1 MTNFKEIKAKTYE
14 DMSREAAQIIFD
26 ALKENEKFSLGLAT
40 GSTPEGMYDVLATLI
55 NDERLDLSRLTTFNL
70 DEYVGLDEDDD
81 QSYHYFM
88 DEHLFSKLDIPKENI
103 NILDGVANDLDKE
116 VKEYESLIDEVGIDI
131 QVLGIGRNGHIAFN
145 EPGTSFESLTHKV
158 QLTDETIEDNSRFFE
173 KKEDVPTE
181 ALSMGLKTIMKAK
194 QIILLISGDNK
205 QRARELFVSGEVSED
220 VPASILHNHDNVI
233 LITDEAA
240 RGEE

>member
-26 ALKENEKFSLGLAT
+26 ALKENETFSLGLAT

-55 NDERLDLSRLTTFNL
+55 NDERLDLSHLTTFNL

-220 VPASILHNHDNVI
+220 IPASILHNHDNVI

>member
-26 ALKENEKFSLGLAT
+26 ALKENETFSLGLAT
-40 GSTPEGMYDVLATLI
+40 GSTPEGMYEILATLI
-55 NDERLDLSRLTTFNL
+55 NDERLDLSHLTTFNL

>member
-26 ALKENEKFSLGLAT
+26 ALKENETFSLGLAT

-145 EPGTSFESLTHKV
+145 EPGTSFESLTGKV

-205 QRARELFVSGEVSED
+205 QRARELFVSGKVSED

>member
-26 ALKENEKFSLGLAT
+26 ALKENETFSLGLAT

-158 QLTDETIEDNSRFFE
+158 QLTDETIKDNSRFFE

>member
-55 NDERLDLSRLTTFNL
+55 NDEKLDLSHLTTFNL

-103 NILDGVANDLDKE
+103 NILNGVASDLDKE
-116 VKEYESLIDEVGIDI
+116 VKEYESLIDETGIDI

-145 EPGTSFESLTHKV
+145 EPGTSFESLTGKV

-205 QRARELFVSGEVSED
+205 QRARELFVSGKVSED

>member
-26 ALKENEKFSLGLAT
+26 ALKENETFSLGLAT
-40 GSTPEGMYDVLATLI
+40 GSTPEGMYEILATLI
-55 NDERLDLSRLTTFNL
+55 NDEKLDLSHLTTFNL

-205 QRARELFVSGEVSED
+205 QRARELFVSGKVSED

>member
-26 ALKENEKFSLGLAT
+26 ALKENETFSLGLAT

-103 NILDGVANDLDKE
+103 NILDGVASDLDKE

-205 QRARELFVSGEVSED
+205 QRARELFVSGKVSED

>member
-55 NDERLDLSRLTTFNL
+55 NDEKLDLSHLTTFNL

-88 DEHLFSKLDIPKENI
+88 DKHLFSKLDIPKENI
-103 NILDGVANDLDKE
+103 NILDGVASDLDKE

-205 QRARELFVSGEVSED
+205 QRARELFVSGKVSED

>member
-26 ALKENEKFSLGLAT
+26 ALKENETFSLGLAT

-55 NDERLDLSRLTTFNL
+55 NDEKLDLSHLTTFNL

-88 DEHLFSKLDIPKENI
+88 DKHLFSKLDIPKENI
-103 NILDGVANDLDKE
+103 NILDGVASDLDKE
-116 VKEYESLIDEVGIDI
+116 VKEYESLIDKVGIDI

-205 QRARELFVSGEVSED
+205 QRARELFVSGKVSED

>member
-26 ALKENEKFSLGLAT
+26 ALKENETFSLGLAT

-55 NDERLDLSRLTTFNL
+55 NDERLDLSHLTTFNL